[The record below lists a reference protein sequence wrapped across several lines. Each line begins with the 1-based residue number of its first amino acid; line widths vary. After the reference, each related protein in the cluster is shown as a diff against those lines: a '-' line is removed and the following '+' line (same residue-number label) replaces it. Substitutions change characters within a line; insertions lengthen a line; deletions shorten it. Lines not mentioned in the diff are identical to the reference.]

1 MNPSGFRA
9 ATIDINSV
17 NLNINELYK
26 QYSKKSS
33 GGCGGGSSNSNNIS
47 SNFNNTTHV

>member
-33 GGCGGGSSNSNNIS
+33 GGGGSSNSNNIS